1 MESRME
7 QAVEKKKQGYNCAQA
22 VACTYCDY
30 AKMDEPT
37 MAALAKTLGVGLG
50 ATMEGTC
57 GAITGACIVAGLFE
71 QQEASNKAVQD
82 AKYIV
87 NEFKKRNSTITCK
100 ELKGRETG
108 VVLRSCEDCVRDA
121 AEFLE
126 SCISPILLEKRNTQ
140 TKTIR

>member
-1 MESRME
+1 MESRIE

-30 AKMDEPT
+30 AKMDEPA
-37 MAALAKTLGVGLG
+37 MAALTKTLGAGIG

-57 GAITGACIVAGLFE
+57 GAITGACIVAGLSG
-71 QQEASNKAVQD
+71 QKAVPNKTVQD
-82 AKYIV
+82 ARYIV

-108 VVLRSCEDCVRDA
+108 TVLRSCEDCVRDA

-126 SCISPILLEKRNTQ
+126 SCILNPS
-140 TKTIR
+140 